1 MEGAWRKCS
10 VKGAL
15 LARFPLYIRLIC
27 RKPLQRRNPL
37 SRPMTH
43 ACSQPRHSLHDG
55 DTVASLRDMLP
66 RAEATTLP
74 AESKR
79 KFPLRIPGHTPMRPQ
94 PRSAVD
100 WELSMCVICTVVGTG
115 LSGFKDQLVPHAVIG
130 SFQMLYPFSC
140 RGIASSPNTG
150 RKGYFWRPAFGARAS
165 ITRWP
170 PGLLR
175 WEEPSEMPDFWFCL
189 CWQLG
194 VGTRLPGPCSQQR
207 RLLGSL

>member
-43 ACSQPRHSLHDG
+43 ACSQPRHSLHDR

-66 RAEATTLP
+66 GAVATTLP

-79 KFPLRIPGHTPMRPQ
+79 KFPLRIPGHTPVRPQ

-100 WELSMCVICTVVGTG
+100 WELICTVVGTG
-115 LSGFKDQLVPHAVIG
+115 LSGFKDQLVPHVAIG
-130 SFQMLYPFSC
+130 SFQMLCPFSC
-140 RGIASSPNTG
+140 RGIASSPQH
-150 RKGYFWRPAFGARAS
+150 RKKGLFLEAS
-165 ITRWP
+165 IWY
-170 PGLLR
+170 
-175 WEEPSEMPDFWFCL
+175 
-189 CWQLG
+189 
-194 VGTRLPGPCSQQR
+194 
-207 RLLGSL
+207 